1 MMRKI
6 SGMLVVVLIAVSAI
20 GGAAQYPLTISD
32 LSIEGNSEI
41 RLRDILEVVEFEI
54 GDAIEEA
61 DLRAA
66 SQAIYDLGWFEEVA
80 LDRDALENAI
90 VIFQV
95 VENPIVRDIVIE
107 GNINRRDYQLFG
119 IKLFD
124 APLVSSSK
132 IRSILRS
139 NDVRKRDVLNRN
151 DLMHALEEI
160 IEEYSDLGYVLV
172 SIGDV
177 GLTETLSIE
186 IVEQTLAGNL
196 IEGLS
201 SVPASVAEEMIEIPI
216 GEPLKLADFQ
226 GSYATLNQSIYF
238 SSVAVEPQMGIS
250 RDEAWLRWILT
261 ERTLL
266 DEPTTISSLSIE
278 GNTIY
283 PDDVLGEFLGALPN
297 RQVNNYEFLEIVKG
311 VFDQY
316 IEDGYSLI
324 ELSVAAIENG
334 HVRLKVAEGVLTQIT
349 VQGNT
354 RTHDYVIERNSELV
368 IGKVLNREDVL
379 VSYQQLNSLG
389 YFGSVDIIP
398 EWVDGGVEVTISV
411 TEKSNLGGFGGSVA
425 IDPSSGELFGEL
437 TLSEKNIFGTGQDV
451 AISYSRTLLGTAES
465 SPSTWN
471 IGYGT
476 VARFPGFD
484 RVSVDLY
491 QQTGEVVVDEL
502 STVEITLGAEVSFSY
517 PVADYTS
524 FNLAISH
531 EEDHLIDNSAWTPT
545 DKISLTLAYDNTDD
559 PAFPIEGGRRR
570 LTLIKAGGFSA
581 GREYTQVGFSWI
593 HFTPV
598 KLALIGAGLDQTV
611 AIRINAGLG
620 DSGVP
625 TSQQMTLGGA
635 ASIRGVEG
643 ITVSQYVLGNAEYRV
658 ELVDGLNVT
667 AFLDVGFDLEA
678 VRFQDIQSSFGFELG
693 IAAAG
698 ITVRLDLAWILNDE
712 FSWQPVFD
720 FGFGQMF

>member
-6 SGMLVVVLIAVSAI
+6 SGMLFVVLIAVSAI
-20 GGAAQYPLTISD
+20 GWAAQYPLTIAD
-32 LSIEGNSEI
+32 LSVEGNSEI
-41 RLRDILEVVEFEI
+41 RLRDILEAVEFEI

-95 VENPIVRDIVIE
+95 VENPVIREIVIE
-107 GNINRRDYQLFG
+107 GNINRREYQVFG

-201 SVPASVAEEMIEIPI
+201 SVPTSVAEEMIEIPI
-216 GEPLKLADFQ
+216 GEPLKLANFQ
-226 GSYATLNQSIYF
+226 VAYSTLSQSIYF
-238 SSVAVEPQMGIS
+238 SSVAVEPQVGIS

-261 ERTLL
+261 ERVLL

-283 PDDVLGEFLGALPN
+283 PDDVLEELVGALPN
-297 RQVNNYEFLEIVKG
+297 RQVNNYEFLEIVKS

-334 HVRLKVAEGVLTQIT
+334 HVRLKVAEGVLTQIA

-389 YFGSVDIIP
+389 YFGSVDIVP

-437 TLSEKNIFGTGQDV
+437 TLSQKNIYGTGQDV
-451 AISYSRTLLGTAES
+451 AISYNRTLLGTAES

-471 IGYGT
+471 LGYGT

-491 QQTGEVVVDEL
+491 QQTNEVVVDEL

-517 PVADYTS
+517 PVVDYTS

-559 PAFPIEGGRRR
+559 PAFPTEGGRRR
-570 LTLIKAGGFSA
+570 LGLVKAGGFSA

-643 ITVSQYVLGNAEYRV
+643 TTVSQYVLGNAEYRV

-667 AFLDVGFDLEA
+667 AFLDAGFDLEA

-693 IAAAG
+693 IVAAG